1 MKAVSSWSLHR
12 TLGSYHSG
20 DAPGS
25 GAPVAPGGGLPLL
38 ELPAQLRAHGYDT
51 AQICHFHLPTRDASY
66 LAELGSAFADAGVT
80 LDAVLVD
87 DGDLTD
93 PTDADTHQAWIS
105 GWLDDAAALGAN
117 RARVIAGKQ
126 TPTPERLAESGR
138 RLGELADAHP
148 DVRVVTENWFALTP
162 GAAEVTAVLDAADG
176 KIGFLIDLGNW
187 TGPGKYAELG
197 RRGRQSRNVPRK
209 MPFHRRHAG
218 QRRLCQI
225 AADAARCQLRRPAR
239 ADLRRQERGR
249 MGLPGAGVRYHPA
262 RIRIS
267 RSASNATPIAV
278 IAAPEKRLT
287 RRAAAGRG
295 RKRKRAPRPTHE

>member
-187 TGPGKYAELG
+187 TGPGKYHELANVAGKAETC
-197 RRGRQSRNVPRK
+197 
-209 MPFHRRHAG
+209 HAKCHFTDG
-218 QRRLCQI
+218 TPDSDDYAKSLQT
-225 AADAARCQLRRPAR
+225 LRDVNYAGPLALIY
-239 ADLRRQERGR
+239 DGKSEDEWDCLEREFD
-249 MGLPGAGVRYHPA
+249 
-262 RIRIS
+262 I
-267 RSASNATPIAV
+267 
-278 IAAPEKRLT
+278 T
-287 RRAAAGRG
+287 RRVFG
-295 RKRKRAPRPTHE
+295 